1 MNLIK
6 ICDLSE
12 IPNGSIKK
20 FEINDE
26 EITICNINNQ
36 IFAIN
41 DNCSHDE
48 ASLQEGFI
56 DGYEIECP
64 VHGAKFDIRTGEV
77 TCLPAVS
84 PIKTYNIKINNG
96 AIELEI

>member
-41 DNCSHDE
+41 NNCSHDE

-64 VHGAKFDIRTGEV
+64 MHGAKFDIRTGEV

>member
-12 IPNGSIKK
+12 IPNGSTKK

-64 VHGAKFDIRTGEV
+64 MHGAKFDIRTGEV

-84 PIKTYNIKINNG
+84 QIKTYNIKINNG

>member
-41 DNCSHDE
+41 DNCSHD
-48 ASLQEGFI
+48 
-56 DGYEIECP
+56 
-64 VHGAKFDIRTGEV
+64 
-77 TCLPAVS
+77 
-84 PIKTYNIKINNG
+84 
-96 AIELEI
+96 

>member
-64 VHGAKFDIRTGEV
+64 MHGAKFDIRTGEV

>member
-64 VHGAKFDIRTGEV
+64 MHGAKFDIRTGEV

-96 AIELEI
+96 SIELEI

>member
-36 IFAIN
+36 IFAIY

-64 VHGAKFDIRTGEV
+64 MHGAKFDIRTGEV

>member
-20 FEINDE
+20 FEINDD

-64 VHGAKFDIRTGEV
+64 MHGAKFDIRTGEV

>member
-12 IPNGSIKK
+12 IPNGSTKK
-20 FEINDE
+20 FVINDE

-64 VHGAKFDIRTGEV
+64 MHGAKFDIRTGEV